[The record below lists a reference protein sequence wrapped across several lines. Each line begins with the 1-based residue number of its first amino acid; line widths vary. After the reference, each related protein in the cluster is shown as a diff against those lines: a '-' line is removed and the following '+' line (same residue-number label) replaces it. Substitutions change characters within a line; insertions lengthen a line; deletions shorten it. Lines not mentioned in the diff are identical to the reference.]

1 VSFALTRAYVLET
14 WLERPKRRP
23 APSFSGR
30 APTQRKIHA
39 LYLGAIWAALWVSAA
54 GCGGSPAAPP
64 VRNEEALVDVLEV
77 IPDAVLEI
85 RYATADNFVKEAVY
99 PVARCLLRRS
109 VAVRL
114 RRVAERLADGGYR
127 LKLWDCYRPFSVQKR
142 LWALEPN
149 EDFVIRP
156 REENGRAV
164 DGSKHNRGA
173 AVDVTLI
180 GADGHEVEMPTA
192 HDDFSERAR
201 PGDASW
207 SEAAKHNAAILD
219 EAMRSQGFAQLPTE
233 WWHYDAPG
241 WEAYSLLDVS
251 LADSA
256 FGDDTR

>member
-1 VSFALTRAYVLET
+1 MPTAVGRFALAIL
-14 WLERPKRRP
+14 
-23 APSFSGR
+23 AFS
-30 APTQRKIHA
+30 
-39 LYLGAIWAALWVSAA
+39 V
-54 GCGGSPAAPP
+54 GCGGAPDAAP
-64 VRNEEALVDVLEV
+64 VRSDEALVDVLEV

-142 LWALEPN
+142 LWALQPN
-149 EDFVIRP
+149 EDFVARP
-156 REENGRAV
+156 REENGRPV

-192 HDDFSERAR
+192 HDDFSDRAR
-201 PGDASW
+201 PGDPSW

-219 EAMRSQGFAQLPTE
+219 EAMRSQGFAQLPSE

-241 WEAYSLLDVS
+241 WESYSLLDVS
-251 LADSA
+251 LEGSA